1 MDGFIVGLAIAIPV
15 VLVPAIFIWYL
26 NTTGILTVIKETR
39 RRRLA
44 REKRVR
50 ATGKARSSS
59 IKEEYG
65 A

>member
-50 ATGKARSSS
+50 ATGKA
-59 IKEEYG
+59 
-65 A
+65 AL